1 MRENILGMDISIYL
15 VTKFIVWNRGMALTI
30 GVELNKEELKEV
42 TGGITMED
50 EEWVC
55 PKCGY
60 VIYLTH
66 YNANFGVQEHLET
79 HGFVGYGVDYGED

>member
-1 MRENILGMDISIYL
+1 MYK
-15 VTKFIVWNRGMALTI
+15 VA
-30 GVELNKEELKEV
+30 
-42 TGGITMED
+42 GGRAYN